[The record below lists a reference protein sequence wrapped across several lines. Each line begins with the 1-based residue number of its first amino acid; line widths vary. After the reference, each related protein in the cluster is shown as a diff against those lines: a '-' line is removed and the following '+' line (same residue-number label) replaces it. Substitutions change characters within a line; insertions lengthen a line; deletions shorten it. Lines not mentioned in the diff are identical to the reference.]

1 MRRGLIW
8 DLLEGSAPLLFI
20 SQPLLL
26 PHLDF
31 YFTRIHMGQLW
42 PPAPVSREFRQEA
55 VRLLRALGRG
65 GEAALLPLLPGLRP
79 TRHHFWDLGRGP
91 GTLLVLWVPQGRGQ
105 GGTGARPASIG
116 GWGTVALSGWCH
128 RGDSHPLTPPQ
139 SLLCGV
145 MEVRGRVTSS

>member
-1 MRRGLIW
+1 M
-8 DLLEGSAPLLFI
+8 GSVGGQCSLTLYFPTSPATP
-20 SQPLLL
+20 PGLLL
-26 PHLDF
+26 YSH
-31 YFTRIHMGQLW
+31 THGTIW